1 MAACPCCLRHWF
13 TNCSSAWDFRA
24 KLLSRFRP
32 RRTEVGNRERIV
44 AAAVEL
50 MNKSG
55 SVVGTTQLASHLSI
69 SPGNLYYHFRN
80 REEILAEVLARLTSD
95 LDAVL
100 ELPPSGQ
107 PDAHRLA
114 EIFIGGAKV
123 LWQYRFFFSSPLEL
137 VMKDEQLVNQYRR
150 FCARGT
156 AQVDAILERVLRT
169 AAGPQGLSASER
181 AKLAENLWVLWTS
194 WPRYVEIVAGAQ
206 VPEKEILRNHE
217 HLELLL
223 KPYLD
228 PEFYA
233 SVVSRTREF
242 QVLDD
247 SAPDPF

>member
-1 MAACPCCLRHWF
+1 M
-13 TNCSSAWDFRA
+13 
-24 KLLSRFRP
+24 
-32 RRTEVGNRERIV
+32 GNRERIV

-55 SVVGTTQLASHLSI
+55 SVVGTTQLAAHLSI

-100 ELPPSGQ
+100 ELPPGEQ

-137 VMKDEQLVNQYRR
+137 VMKDEQLVDQYRR

-156 AQVDAILERVLRT
+156 AQVDAILERVLRI
-169 AAGPQGLSASER
+169 AAGPQELSTAER
-181 AKLAENLWVLWTS
+181 GKLAENLWVLWTS
-194 WPRYVEIVAGAQ
+194 WSRYVEIVAGAQ
-206 VPEKEILRNHE
+206 VPEREILRNHE

-228 PEFYA
+228 PDFYA
-233 SVVSRTREF
+233 SVVSRTRKV
-242 QVLDD
+242 QVLEGPTPD
-247 SAPDPF
+247 SPRVRQLAPKDGLKA

>member
-1 MAACPCCLRHWF
+1 M
-13 TNCSSAWDFRA
+13 
-24 KLLSRFRP
+24 
-32 RRTEVGNRERIV
+32 GNRERIV

-50 MNKSG
+50 MNQSG
-55 SVVGTTQLASHLSI
+55 SVVGTTQLAAHLSI

-80 REEILAEVLARLTSD
+80 REEILAEVLMRLTSD

-100 ELPPSGQ
+100 ELAPREQ
-107 PDAHRLA
+107 LDAHRLA

-137 VMKDEQLVNQYRR
+137 VMKDEQLVDQYRS

-156 AQVDAILERVLRT
+156 GQVDTILERLLHI
-169 AAGPQGLSASER
+169 AAGPQGISAAER
-181 AKLAENLWVLWTS
+181 GKLAENLWVLWTS
-194 WPRYVEIVAGAQ
+194 WPRYVEIVADAQ
-206 VPEKEILRNHE
+206 VPEREILRNHE

-233 SVVSRTREF
+233 SVVSLTREF

-247 SAPDPF
+247 LVPDPQQVR